1 MLLRVLRIV
10 LWRRSSLTACAFVV
24 AGGAIAGNALLLQ
37 PERPRPAVAPAVA
50 APTAQLPAPD
60 PLVRSIQAEL
70 QQSGLYEGAVD
81 GLAGPRTRDAIR
93 AFEAALGR
101 PATGE
106 ASEALLVSLRSRS
119 TASAPATEI
128 DAEPAAMAP
137 APFDARIA
145 AIQTALAQSAYGPLN
160 ADGRYGP
167 QTREAIKRFQT
178 DHSLPAT
185 GEISDAL
192 VVELRAIGALEGD

>member
-10 LWRRSSLTACAFVV
+10 LWRRSSLTACAFVL
-24 AGGAIAGNALLLQ
+24 AGGAITGNALLLQ
-37 PERPRPAVAPAVA
+37 PERPRIEAAPALA
-50 APTAQLPAPD
+50 APTAPLSQPD

-70 QQSGLYEGAVD
+70 LQSGLYEGAVD

-119 TASAPATEI
+119 AASAPAEG
-128 DAEPAAMAP
+128 DAAPVAVAP

-145 AIQTALAQSAYGPLN
+145 AIQSALAQSAYGPLN

-167 QTREAIKRFQT
+167 QTREAIKRFQI